1 MPSMRISIGHSP
13 PRGRFSLP
21 VLLAL
26 IPIAWLSVLTLF
38 AALCRAASY
47 GDVEYTFNEQA

>member
-1 MPSMRISIGHSP
+1 MPSMRIPIGHSP